1 MMEKVVNILEDDFF
15 ILNSVETHSSIGLGF
30 FEYNVPAKTGKRH
43 RLLYA
48 VRKQ

>member
-1 MMEKVVNILEDDFF
+1 MAMNWALYHFIVVIR
-15 ILNSVETHSSIGLGF
+15 SMSGF

-48 VRKQ
+48 VRK